1 MLKSKKHVFWE
12 ALVITIAIFLVGLF
26 TGILVETGNSNK
38 IGNLYIQSEIS
49 LVDGTAISQ
58 LSEEFELDCDS
69 LKENNIAFANKIYE
83 EAALLE
89 QYETAGKLTDSMKL
103 LHKKYDLLR
112 TLLWMGNQHSLKRCD
127 NYDLI
132 VYLYEYEAEEIGKK
146 ATQKVWSK
154 ILLDLKEEESDTLLI
169 PIAADQELT
178 SLNLLM
184 EEYKITKLPALIINN
199 DKVLYSIEN
208 TQTLKDLFED

>member
-38 IGNLYIQSEIS
+38 ISNLYIQSEIS

-58 LSEEFELDCDS
+58 LSKDSELDCDS
-69 LKENNIAFANKIYE
+69 LRKNNIDFANKIYE
-83 EAALLE
+83 EAKLLE
-89 QYETAGKLTDSMKL
+89 QYETAGKLTDGMKL

-112 TLLWMGNQHSLKRCD
+112 TLLWMGNQNSLDRCD
-127 NYDLI
+127 NYHLI
-132 VYLYEYEAEEIGKK
+132 VYLYEYEAEEIEKK

-154 ILLDLKEEESDTLLI
+154 ILLDLKKEDPNTLLI
-169 PIAADQELT
+169 PIAADQEIT
-178 SLNLLM
+178 SLNLLI
-184 EEYKITKLPALIINN
+184 EEYKINSLPALIVNN
-199 DKVLYSIEN
+199 KDVLYTIKN
-208 TQTLKDLFED
+208 TQNVKDLFNN